1 MLNYSFVVYRIRLA
15 ILQHMPL
22 LAKQLGRDFFT
33 EKLSSICV
41 GWLGDDIASI
51 RVAAANNLAEL
62 TKLFGTDWACEYLI
76 PSVDDIRQ
84 HPSYLRR
91 LTAVQACSK
100 MCVEMDADMASVEL
114 LPIILE
120 MATDTV
126 PNIRF
131 NVAKELG
138 KLIKVFDQTV
148 FDQQIYPILTLLMDD
163 PDRDVQFFAKKAS
176 KRSE

>member
-1 MLNYSFVVYRIRLA
+1 
-15 ILQHMPL
+15 MPL

-51 RVAAANNLAEL
+51 RAAAANTMAEL

-76 PSVDDIRQ
+76 PSVDDIRL

-100 MCVEMDADMASVEL
+100 MAMEMDPAMASIEI

-138 KLIKVFDQTV
+138 KLSKVFDQNI

-176 KRSE
+176 KRTE